1 MIGLEWK
8 LIAKFVVCLS
18 QGSNAEVPTVR
29 EGGSGEKRRGTDGE
43 GGVVTTMVKTM
54 TMVTTVTMMTD
65 AFHLRTKMAAVA
77 TASVNG
83 SVVTPVTTC
92 GNCSGGGNC
101 DVNCD
106 TSSGGGSRQ

>member
-1 MIGLEWK
+1 
-8 LIAKFVVCLS
+8 
-18 QGSNAEVPTVR
+18 
-29 EGGSGEKRRGTDGE
+29 
-43 GGVVTTMVKTM
+43 
-54 TMVTTVTMMTD
+54 MMTD